1 MGIQTEMST
10 IQTVEQA
17 TPLALDFVRKYYVSA
32 FPVST
37 KKENIRWIVDLDI
50 SYYRSNSARL
60 TIIAETG
67 TIEQFK
73 VTQAQLL

>member
-1 MGIQTEMST
+1 LTT

-17 TPLALDFVRKYYVSA
+17 TQAAMEFARKYYTYV

-37 KKENIRWIVDLDI
+37 RRVNSQWVVDLDI
-50 SYYRSNSARL
+50 SYWRTNFVRL
-60 TIIAETG
+60 KIQVETG
-67 TIEQFK
+67 IIDEFK